1 MELSHGIRNAIDWTG
16 KHLKD
21 MMVSAGLRNPEFL
34 PDTSPAE
41 RDIIRAAR
49 PYTMTSI
56 RHLEFLLRGVG
67 YLHQNAIAGDI
78 VECGVWK
85 GGCIIAAGR
94 QNDLLGDQS
103 RSFWLFDTFGGM
115 PSPSERDGEIERE
128 FYQRHAAGDGLSDW
142 CRCGETDVRANLRRE
157 CNLPEHRLRFV
168 KGLVEET
175 LQVSKNLPDKIALLR
190 LDTDWYSSTKAELDM
205 LVPRVV
211 PGGIVIIDDYGHWSG
226 SRKATDEW
234 LQGQSFKPMLLAVD
248 RTCRAFVKS

>member
-128 FYQRHAAGDGLSDW
+128 FYQRHAAGDGLS
-142 CRCGETDVRANLRRE
+142 
-157 CNLPEHRLRFV
+157 
-168 KGLVEET
+168 GLVSMRRNGCAREPAARVQSARAPT
-175 LQVSKNLPDKIALLR
+175 SLR
-190 LDTDWYSSTKAELDM
+190 EGLGGGDPPGIQESARQDRAAPPRYG
-205 LVPRVV
+205 LV
-211 PGGIVIIDDYGHWSG
+211 
-226 SRKATDEW
+226 
-234 LQGQSFKPMLLAVD
+234 
-248 RTCRAFVKS
+248 